1 MAAVSPP
8 IRQHRVKRGGGRE
21 FYSSHLDVPMSDSCL
36 WVMLERTLSLSLS
49 SANVVVMLKPAG
61 FYILF

>member
-8 IRQHRVKRGGGRE
+8 IRQHRVKRGGGEGE
-21 FYSSHLDVPMSDSCL
+21 FYSSHLDVQMSDSCL

-49 SANVVVMLKPAG
+49 SANVVMLKPAG
-61 FYILF
+61 FYFLF